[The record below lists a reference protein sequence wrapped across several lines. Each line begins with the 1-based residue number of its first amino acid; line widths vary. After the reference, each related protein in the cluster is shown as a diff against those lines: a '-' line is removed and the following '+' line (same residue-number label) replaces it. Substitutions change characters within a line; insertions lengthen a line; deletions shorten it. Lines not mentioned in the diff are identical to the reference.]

1 MKKYMKR
8 LLCLLLFAI
17 FGLTACGDGKSTAD
31 DAAVLKIDGENITR
45 SEYMVYLYTATQ
57 NFLSAAGE
65 DVWNMDFDGQ
75 TADELVED
83 RTIST
88 LQSVIVAK
96 NYAEQ
101 NGIALT
107 DEQKEEA
114 RQAAEEFVAGVSAE
128 DLDKMGID
136 AEGMYP
142 LMEKSYLYSL
152 VYETIAAECEVDP
165 TEMEQFYQENKE
177 QLRTDYTTL
186 RLNSILLDNEQN
198 AEEAAERARDGEDFS
213 ALFAEYDTDETAKD
227 EENGGEMTLY
237 QSYLQ
242 GITEL
247 REDWQVGN
255 IIGPVPMDGSYF
267 VFRVLE
273 KDVPSEEEVKETAEA
288 LYRDNVRAEY
298 VENWMDEAAAA
309 QTVEKVEA
317 EWETLEKFH

>member
-8 LLCLLLFAI
+8 LLCLLLFAA
-17 FGLTACGDGKSTAD
+17 FGLTACGDGNSAAAD
-31 DAAVLKIDGENITR
+31 ATVLKIDGESISR

-96 NYAEQ
+96 DYAEQ

-107 DEQKEEA
+107 DAQKEES

-136 AEGMYP
+136 VEGMYP

-152 VYETIAAECEVDP
+152 VYDTIAAECEVDP
-165 TEMEQFYQENKE
+165 TAMEQFYQENKE
-177 QLRTDYTTL
+177 QMRTDYTML
-186 RLNSILLDNEQN
+186 RLNSILLDNEQS
-198 AEEAAERARDGEDFS
+198 AEEAAERARAGEDFA

-247 REDWQVGN
+247 REDWQAGN
-255 IIGPVPMDGSYF
+255 IIGPVSMDGSYF
-267 VFRVLE
+267 VFQVLE
-273 KDVPSEEEVKETAEA
+273 KDVPSEEEVKETAET

-298 VENWMDEAAAA
+298 VENWMDEAATA